1 MCVCVCV
8 CVCEL
13 LSCPFSHFLA
23 RDCKLLLKLLFLC
36 SFGVSE
42 LWFYSSKSEIYMY
55 TYAHTH
61 THTHTHTYIYIYKE
75 NQETHQH
82 LLPWMADPGLLTNLL
97 PSLHLSESSSVF
109 CLLYIDIC
117 FIFINIDIMFVLYF
131 VYIYIYILLR
141 EIGKSTS
148 TLHLCGS
155 RNAYNFILLLTE

>member
-1 MCVCVCV
+1 MLQGLAYFSITWQVRKSSYSQVFPWLELRWDHSFFFFFFLLYLTAFGRSLPIFVCVCVCV

-61 THTHTHTYIYIYKE
+61 THTHTH
-75 NQETHQH
+75 
-82 LLPWMADPGLLTNLL
+82 
-97 PSLHLSESSSVF
+97 
-109 CLLYIDIC
+109 
-117 FIFINIDIMFVLYF
+117 
-131 VYIYIYILLR
+131 IYIYI
-141 EIGKSTS
+141 
-148 TLHLCGS
+148 
-155 RNAYNFILLLTE
+155 